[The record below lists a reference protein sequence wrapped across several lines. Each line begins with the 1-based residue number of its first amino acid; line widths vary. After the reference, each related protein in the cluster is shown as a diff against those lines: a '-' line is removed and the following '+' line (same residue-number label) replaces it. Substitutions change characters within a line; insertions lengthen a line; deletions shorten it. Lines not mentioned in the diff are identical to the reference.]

1 LKLIKMINFKKN
13 KNKGFTFIEL
23 MIVIFIMTVGITA
36 IYTSITRI
44 ISSTTYS
51 TLNLT
56 ANYLAQEGIE
66 IVKSIRDSNFIE
78 TTFIETTT
86 SGSWKKDLSPG
97 NYEADYNDYSLSSL
111 QDNECRFLKVD
122 EEGFFNYKDG
132 SDSPFK
138 RKITITEDPNNENVL
153 INVSVTVYWTEKG
166 KTNET
171 TVSENLY
178 NLYPL

>member
-1 LKLIKMINFKKN
+1 MINFKKN

-36 IYTSITRI
+36 IYASITRI

-66 IVKSIRDSNFIE
+66 IVKSIRDSNFID
-78 TTFIETTT
+78 TTT
-86 SGSWKKDLSPG
+86 SGSWKKGLSEG
-97 NYEADYNDYSLSSL
+97 NYEADYNDYSLSPL
-111 QDNECRFLKVD
+111 QDNEGRFLKVD
-122 EEGFFNYKDG
+122 EEGFFSYTDDTNFPV
-132 SDSPFK
+132 SPFK
-138 RKITITEDPNNENVL
+138 RKITITEISENPNNENVL
-153 INVSVTVYWTEKG
+153 NVSVTVYWTEKG

>member
-1 LKLIKMINFKKN
+1 MINFKKN

-97 NYEADYNDYSLSSL
+97 DYEADYNDYSLSPL
-111 QDNECRFLKVD
+111 QDNEVRFLKVD

>member
-1 LKLIKMINFKKN
+1 MINFKKN

-44 ISSTTYS
+44 ISSS
-51 TLNLT
+51 THSALNLT

-66 IVKSIRDSNFIE
+66 IVKSIRDSNYLI
-78 TTFIETTT
+78 TGT
-86 SGSWKKDLSPG
+86 SWKNELSTG
-97 NYEADYNDYSLSSL
+97 NYEADYNDYKLTFISSSSNNF
-111 QDNECRFLKVD
+111 NEYHFLKINK
-122 EEGFFNYKDG
+122 EGFFNYKNG

-138 RKITITEDPNNENVL
+138 RKITITNQNDENIL
-153 INVSVTVYWTEKG
+153 NVSVTVYWTEKG

-178 NLYPL
+178 NLYPLSF

>member
-1 LKLIKMINFKKN
+1 LKLIKMIKFKKN

-23 MIVIFIMTVGITA
+23 MIVIFIMTVGIAA

-66 IVKSIRDSNFIE
+66 IVKSIRDSNFLNII
-78 TTFIETTT
+78 TGT
-86 SGSWKKDLSPG
+86 STSWKKDLSPG
-97 NYEADYNDYSLSSL
+97 DYEADYNDYSLSPL
-111 QDNECRFLKVD
+111 QDNEVRFLKVD

>member
-1 LKLIKMINFKKN
+1 MINFKKN

-23 MIVIFIMTVGITA
+23 MIVIFIMTVGITS

-66 IVKSIRDSNFIE
+66 IVKSIRDSNFLDYNYII
-78 TTFIETTT
+78 TGT
-86 SGSWKKDLSPG
+86 STSWKEGLSPG
-97 NYEADYNDYSLSSL
+97 DYEADYNDYFLYSL
-111 QDNECRFLKVD
+111 QDNESRFLKVD
-122 EEGFFNYKDG
+122 EGDFFSYADNAF
-132 SDSPFK
+132 SVSPFK
-138 RKITITEDPNNENVL
+138 RKITITENPNNENVL
-153 INVSVTVYWTEKG
+153 NVSVTVYWTEKG

-178 NLYPL
+178 NLYPLSSI